1 MDDFKQICSKSSVLA
16 TASAIHKALK
26 KTTER
31 KSKGDG
37 KSGSAATNE
46 VELLKSLC
54 KSDNPQTAQLA
65 VQALV
70 HLVCIGSLDLGQT
83 LGILVTALANSSP
96 AHFSAVGN
104 GVFELLLL
112 DLRRRCLALGDEKY
126 VCQFDL
132 KPPQHPLI
140 LLLGTRDVVNVLSF
154 GTKVNEICHHHDQ
167 M

>member
-1 MDDFKQICSKSSVLA
+1 MDDYKHITSKSSVLA

-26 KTTER
+26 LVTDRSTKTGD
-31 KSKGDG
+31 KSA
-37 KSGSAATNE
+37 STNE

-54 KSDNPQTAQLA
+54 KSDNPRTAQLA

-70 HLVCIGSLDLGQT
+70 HLVSIGSLDLGQS
-83 LGILVTALANSSP
+83 LAILITGLANSSP

-104 GVFELLLL
+104 GMFELLLL
-112 DLRRRCLALGDEKY
+112 DLRRRCLTLGDEKY

-140 LLLGTRDVVNVLSF
+140 LLLSSREVVNVLSF

-167 M
+167 L